1 MKKEFDIDE
10 VIKFPSKIK
19 IKKIKKYW
27 ILLAPEYP
35 NWIVVDK
42 DEYEM
47 FKLLSNGNTLKET
60 LVEYHNLNCGKKE
73 EEILGILQ
81 KLLSKIE
88 NSNFYSDVIIEEEE
102 SIESVKKNIQINLTN
117 DCNLRCTHCYLAA
130 GINDK
135 KELNLSNLKETLKEL
150 TTLVGKSEVVFSGGE
165 PLIYEGVLDIL
176 KFTKEMGHKVILFTN
191 GMLITDEIFEE
202 IKDVLDEIQLSM
214 EGVSKEKFE
223 LVRGKSTYDS
233 FIKALEIIKKNE
245 IKCTLAITAIE
256 NTLEDLEENL
266 IEFINKF
273 NYSNLN
279 IRINDEIERSG
290 NAENYPEKYFEL
302 NFEKRERV
310 NNLIVKLRER
320 GFGTHFNT
328 IRNTHFS
335 NCGIGGSIV
344 INSDG
349 KIYPCNE
356 FSIEYGSVEDEL
368 KNLIIYFENLNRETG
383 VEKIEKCQECD
394 LKYICNG
401 GCRIKNKIEN
411 GSYIIPGCNEKFKEK
426 KYLNMILDYYR
437 GG

>member
-1 MKKEFDIDE
+1 M
-10 VIKFPSKIK
+10 
-19 IKKIKKYW
+19 
-27 ILLAPEYP
+27 
-35 NWIVVDK
+35 
-42 DEYEM
+42 
-47 FKLLSNGNTLKET
+47 
-60 LVEYHNLNCGKKE
+60 
-73 EEILGILQ
+73 
-81 KLLSKIE
+81 
-88 NSNFYSDVIIEEEE
+88 
-102 SIESVKKNIQINLTN
+102 
-117 DCNLRCTHCYLAA
+117 
-130 GINDK
+130 
-135 KELNLSNLKETLKEL
+135 